1 MRLATQ
7 LGIMVKSYVFHG
19 YIARQPRPISVVE
32 GLDYKWYCAAR
43 KLAFLTIIKR
53 LFRTMMIDRLF
64 RRLTRMVL
72 LLTLL
77 TPSFSMAADSWT
89 DGFSLS
95 REKGD
100 RNALIFSPYTL
111 HFSPSSE
118 HQHVWLVGIERE
130 RENGLVAGAAFFTN
144 SFGQPSLYYYP
155 WGAVYRGLGG
165 NPQLYAKLTAGLLYG
180 YTGKYENKVPFNYS
194 GFSPGI
200 VPALGWDLGDGF
212 EVQANMLGFAGLMV
226 QLSLPLK

>member
-1 MRLATQ
+1 
-7 LGIMVKSYVFHG
+7 
-19 YIARQPRPISVVE
+19 
-32 GLDYKWYCAAR
+32 
-43 KLAFLTIIKR
+43 
-53 LFRTMMIDRLF
+53 
-64 RRLTRMVL
+64 MVL
-72 LLTLL
+72 CGAKIGLSYNNQT
-77 TPSFSMAADSWT
+77 TIPDN
-89 DGFSLS
+89 DDRPSLS
-95 REKGD
+95 AIDAHGAAFDATDPVFFYGRRFLDRWIFTKPRKGD

-180 YTGKYENKVPFNYS
+180 YTGKYENKVPFNHS

>member
-1 MRLATQ
+1 
-7 LGIMVKSYVFHG
+7 
-19 YIARQPRPISVVE
+19 
-32 GLDYKWYCAAR
+32 
-43 KLAFLTIIKR
+43 
-53 LFRTMMIDRLF
+53 MMIDSLF
-64 RRLTRMVL
+64 RRLTRMLL

-77 TPSFSMAADSWT
+77 IPSFSMAADYWT

-100 RNALIFSPYTL
+100 RNALIFSPYTV

-118 HQHVWLVGIERE
+118 HQHVWLVGLERE

-155 WGAVYRGLGG
+155 WGAVYRGLAG